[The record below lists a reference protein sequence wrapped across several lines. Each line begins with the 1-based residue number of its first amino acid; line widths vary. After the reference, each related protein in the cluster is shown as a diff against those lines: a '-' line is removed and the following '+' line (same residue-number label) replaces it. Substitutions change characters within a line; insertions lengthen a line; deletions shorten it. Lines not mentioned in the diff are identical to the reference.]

1 MRINVQNS
9 NRRVNLS
16 DTLKLL
22 CVQAARLD
30 RRRGILKLSL
40 FLLLFLPGI
49 TVKSQVLLNSDSA
62 QIKRQILSQGG
73 RLRISAL
80 EDGQEFP
87 GYYHILIFKFSES
100 SIRKNGI
107 HLTTFFLTTKNK
119 CFAYTVSYADTSY
132 IAKLKNTFN
141 QTNSGMK
148 QVGNRLMWIN
158 PVKKYIVKVLPNIPV
173 NGKIAP
179 VFDLEIKNE

>member
-1 MRINVQNS
+1 MCPS
-9 NRRVNLS
+9 G
-16 DTLKLL
+16 TLGP
-22 CVQAARLD
+22 AAGD
-30 RRRGILKLSL
+30 FKIIIIFTIIFTWNHSKIAS
-40 FLLLFLPGI
+40 
-49 TVKSQVLLNSDSA
+49 SLNSDSA